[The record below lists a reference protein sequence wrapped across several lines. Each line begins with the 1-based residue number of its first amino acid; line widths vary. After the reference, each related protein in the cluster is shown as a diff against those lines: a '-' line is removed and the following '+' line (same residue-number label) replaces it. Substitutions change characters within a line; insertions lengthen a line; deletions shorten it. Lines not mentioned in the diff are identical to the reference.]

1 LNEVTTM
8 RTLRPLVGL
17 CLLAVLG
24 AACATPAH
32 DTLRKIRQSGHIA
45 LGYRD
50 SSRPFSYLGDGGQP
64 VGYTIDLC
72 TRVVS
77 EVKTAT
83 GRQDLQIDWVR
94 VTPDDRIGAVTGG
107 RVDLECGSTTAS
119 LSRQE
124 QVDFSYPTFVDGG
137 SLLVA
142 ADAGV
147 RTPADLA
154 GKPIAVIPKTTTE
167 QALAKWLG
175 KQGVKAEVLPVREHA
190 EGLAAVSD
198 GRAVAYASD
207 RTILIGLGL
216 AYQGTRRLVVM
227 EDFLSYEPYGLMM
240 RRRDPDFRLTVNR
253 ALAEVYRSGDIV
265 PIYNRWFGD
274 WGPPSRLLGAM
285 YLLNSVPE

>member
-1 LNEVTTM
+1 M
-8 RTLRPLVGL
+8 RPARLLTLALLGL
-17 CLLAVLG
+17 T
-24 AACATPAH
+24 ACATPAP
-32 DTLRKIRQSGHIA
+32 DTLRKIRETGSVT

-50 SSRPFSYLGDGGQP
+50 SSRPFSFLGDGGQP

-72 TRVVS
+72 TRVVAQ
-77 EVKTAT
+77 VRTAT
-83 GRQDLQIDWVR
+83 GRQDLEIKWVR
-94 VTPDDRIGAVTGG
+94 VTPDDRIAAVAEG

-142 ADAGV
+142 ADAGG
-147 RTPADLA
+147 RTPVDLA
-154 GKPIAVIPKTTTE
+154 GKRIAVIPKTTTE
-167 QALAKWLG
+167 SALAAWLA
-175 KQGVKAEVLPVREHA
+175 QRGVQAEILPVREHA
-190 EGLAAVSD
+190 EGFAAVAE

-216 AYQGTRRLVVM
+216 AYRGPRRLVVM
-227 EDFLSYEPYGLMM
+227 DDFLSYEPYGLML
-240 RRRDPDFRLTVNR
+240 RRNDPAFRLAVNR
-253 ALAEVYRSGDIV
+253 ALAQVYRSGEIV

>member
-1 LNEVTTM
+1 MAPARFLPV
-8 RTLRPLVGL
+8 
-17 CLLAVLG
+17 CLLVLLG
-24 AACATPAH
+24 AACATPAP
-32 DTLRKIRQSGHIA
+32 DTLRKIRETGNVT

-50 SSRPFSYLGDGGQP
+50 SSPPFSSLGDGGKP
-64 VGYTIDLC
+64 VGYSIDLC
-72 TRVVS
+72 TRVVGQ
-77 EVKTAT
+77 VQAAT
-83 GRQDLQIDWVR
+83 GRTDLKITWVR
-94 VTPDDRIGAVTGG
+94 VTPEDRIAAVADG

-154 GKPIAVIPKTTTE
+154 DKPVAVIPKTTTE
-167 QALAKWLG
+167 GALAAWLAQ
-175 KQGVKAEVLPVREHA
+175 QGVQAQIIPVREHA
-190 EGLAAVSD
+190 EGFAAVAE

-207 RTILIGLGL
+207 RTLLIGLGL
-216 AYQGTRRLVVM
+216 RYEGPRRLVVLD
-227 EDFLSYEPYGLMM
+227 DFLSYEPYGLML
-240 RRRDPDFRLTVNR
+240 RRNDPAFRLTVNR
-253 ALAEVYRSGDIV
+253 ALAEVYRSGEIV

-285 YLLNSVPE
+285 YLINSVPE